1 MSSEYLLKEITTI
14 YNFNNIPLH
23 TNPRLPNLYVIHHDD
38 VIVYDYN
45 GVELY
50 KEKYCDIKSLDF
62 DKPYQMFK
70 HVHYYENGIIS
81 RNANEITFYN
91 YDTKTISKFVFPR
104 KCKMY
109 FTKDYIFY
117 GYKKNKYITNIHTL
131 ETRKIDISDDCCSI
145 YENMCLQL
153 GGNEIQLYTLNKN
166 DIIRTKHTIQSNCII
181 ISFCLKFYISIN
193 LIPDTNLFNYDIY
206 KIQPNA
212 LILLNTLVLP
222 SKYSTLTPDSTKMF
236 VAHSNILYI
245 YDFVKL
251 TKLNPVLFLILCA
264 RRFSPESTFFDL
276 PLDLIKVIAN
286 FAEIEL
292 SIPLAK

>member
-1 MSSEYLLKEITTI
+1 
-14 YNFNNIPLH
+14 
-23 TNPRLPNLYVIHHDD
+23 
-38 VIVYDYN
+38 
-45 GVELY
+45 
-50 KEKYCDIKSLDF
+50 
-62 DKPYQMFK
+62 
-70 HVHYYENGIIS
+70 
-81 RNANEITFYN
+81 
-91 YDTKTISKFVFPR
+91 
-104 KCKMY
+104 
-109 FTKDYIFY
+109 
-117 GYKKNKYITNIHTL
+117 
-131 ETRKIDISDDCCSI
+131 
-145 YENMCLQL
+145 MCLQL

-166 DIIRTKHTIQSNCII
+166 DIIRTKYTIQSNCII

-193 LIPDTNLFNYDIY
+193 LTPDTDLFNYDIY

-212 LILLNTLVLP
+212 LILLNTIVLP
-222 SKYSTLTPDSTKMF
+222 SKYSALTPDSTKMF